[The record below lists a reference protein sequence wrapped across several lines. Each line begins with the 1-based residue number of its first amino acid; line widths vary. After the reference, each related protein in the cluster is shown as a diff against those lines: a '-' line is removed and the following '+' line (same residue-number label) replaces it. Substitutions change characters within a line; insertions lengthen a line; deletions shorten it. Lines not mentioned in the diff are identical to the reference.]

1 MRSVLDLKAA
11 DTLRVLTSPDYSR
24 SICYKLRFIEDAKKP
39 AYAPRGSASKKKI
52 IVCNER
58 HKRVMDNG
66 ITVFPV
72 DEFLRELWS
81 GGII

>member
-1 MRSVLDLKAA
+1 MQKNLLM
-11 DTLRVLTSPDYSR
+11 LP
-24 SICYKLRFIEDAKKP
+24 EE
-39 AYAPRGSASKKKI
+39 APLKKKI